1 MRAAILFIPISFAY
15 LAAASPIDPIG
26 LPTAV
31 PTLGKVNEVAY
42 DTNPPPP
49 GGPDE
54 FRIMISDPAAALN
67 RESSII
73 YVAKVLMDEAIK
85 DFHGSLE
92 DATSVFRDGIYPHL
106 AVTATVRESLQRLPR
121 RYFFW
126 GMAQIIRFMV
136 DNEQFFE
143 RNFLLVWQGVI
154 VGRISWMLV
163 DIRND
168 FTNGSNA
175 MTLEQTATDPTNAS
189 AISAADENALT
200 WKYSPYGEL
209 MTLTAIAMG
218 TIASLVQAAQLPDQ
232 NFESFVGY
240 WPQSHYRAT
249 QSWGSTARPSQLNKY
264 FLVRS
269 MFASLTYAHV
279 SRNFH
284 ELFVEVGLDYQQVFA
299 KGGYTKSGALAS
311 GNRLNVS
318 IS

>member
-1 MRAAILFIPISFAY
+1 MRAAIYFIHISLAY
-15 LAAASPIDPIG
+15 LVAASPIDHTR
-26 LPTAV
+26 LLTAV
-31 PTLGKVNEVAY
+31 PNPSKINEVAY

-49 GGPDE
+49 GGPDD
-54 FRIMISDPAAALN
+54 FRIMISGPIAALN
-67 RESSII
+67 RESSLI

-85 DFHGSLE
+85 DFHGSFE
-92 DATSVFRDGIYPHL
+92 DATTVFRDGIYPRF
-106 AVTATVRESLQRLPR
+106 AVTATVMESHQRLPR
-121 RYFFW
+121 RYFLW

-143 RNFLLVWQGVI
+143 RDFLLVWRGAI
-154 VGRISWMLV
+154 VGRITWTLV
-163 DIRND
+163 DVRND
-168 FTNGSNA
+168 FTNGYNA
-175 MTLEQTATDPTNAS
+175 TTLEQTGTDQTNAS
-189 AISAADENALT
+189 ASSAGDENALT

-209 MTLTAIAMG
+209 MTLTEIAMG

-232 NFESFVGY
+232 NYDSFVGY
-240 WPQSHYRAT
+240 WPKAHYRAT
-249 QSWGSTARPSQLNKY
+249 QNWGSTARPSQLNKY

-284 ELFVEVGLDYQQVFA
+284 ELFVEVGLDNQQVFA
-299 KGGYTKSGALAS
+299 KGGYTRSAALAS